1 MPRRHLKPTARLGR
15 IQRFSRMADTD
26 TIAAVASAPG
36 AAGIG
41 VVRVSG
47 PRVPAIAQ
55 ALLGRAPQSRH
66 AHLTAFCE
74 ASGIL
79 IDRGLLLY
87 FPAPR
92 SYTGE
97 HVLELQGH
105 GSPVLLDLLLR
116 RVCALGARLAR
127 PGEFTERAF
136 LNGKLD
142 LAQAEAV
149 ADLIATRS
157 EAGARAA
164 LRSLDG
170 AFSQHVQALLD
181 ALTALRVH
189 VEAAIDFPE
198 EEIDFLA
205 DPAIARQLGA
215 LRARLAELLVQTRQ
229 GVRLTDGL
237 KVAIVGRPNAGKS
250 SLLNA
255 LAQSERAIVTP
266 IAGTTRDVLREAV
279 SLDGVVLELADTA
292 GLRHTEDEVERE
304 GVRRARHELARA
316 DLALLVTEHAHLDA
330 DLELLEELPANVARL
345 VLVNKIDL
353 GGLAARREDRAGA
366 PHLWVSA
373 RTGAGLELLRA
384 ELKTRAG
391 AGSGEGAFSARRRHV
406 QALVRVQA
414 HLEHAADALATR
426 QAGELAAE
434 DLRQAQ
440 HALGEITGSYTS
452 DDLLGAIFGSFCIG
466 K

>member
-1 MPRRHLKPTARLGR
+1 
-15 IQRFSRMADTD
+15 MAKTD
-26 TIAAVASAPG
+26 TIAAIASAPG

-55 ALLGRAPQSRH
+55 VLLGRAPEPRH
-66 AHLTAFCE
+66 AHLATFLDGDDA
-74 ASGIL
+74 L
-79 IDRGLLLY
+79 IDRGLLLH

-105 GSPVLLDLLLR
+105 GSTVLLDLLLK

-149 ADLIATRS
+149 ADLIAARS

-164 LRSLDG
+164 LCSLDG
-170 AFSQHVQALLD
+170 AFSQRVHALLD
-181 ALTALRVH
+181 ALIALRVH

-205 DPAIARQLGA
+205 DPAIARQLEA
-215 LRARLAELLVQTRQ
+215 LRTQLAGLLDETRR

-266 IAGTTRDVLREAV
+266 IAGTTRDVLRETV
-279 SLDGVVLELADTA
+279 SLDGAVLELADTA
-292 GLRHTEDEVERE
+292 GLRETHDEVERE
-304 GVRRARHELARA
+304 GVRRARAELARA
-316 DLALLVTEHAHLDA
+316 DLVLLVTDAAHADA
-330 DLELLEELPANVARL
+330 DPGLLDELPTHVARL
-345 VLVNKIDL
+345 AIVNKIDL
-353 GGLAARREDRAGA
+353 DAQPPRAETRAGL
-366 PHLWVSA
+366 PHLWLSA
-373 RTGAGLELLRA
+373 RTGEGLELLRT

-391 AGSGEGAFSARRRHV
+391 LGTGEGAFSARRRHV
-406 QALVRVQA
+406 AALERVQI
-414 HLEHAADALATR
+414 HLEHAAAALTNTR
-426 QAGELAAE
+426 AGELAAE

-440 HALGEITGSYTS
+440 HALGEITGSYSS